1 MNIKG
6 HFETITRHKLLVMK
20 YCFECGLYQQGL
32 THDLSKYSPTEFI
45 PGCIYYQGDHSP
57 NEAER
62 AARGYSS
69 AWLHHKGRNKH
80 HLEYW
85 IDYTTNKSGLGGMKM
100 PLRYVCEMVCD
111 RVAAS
116 QIYLGDK
123 YTDASPWQYYEKSK
137 DHYLLHP
144 ETRAL
149 LEKLLLMVRD
159 LGQERT
165 FAYIRFLLGCEDND
179 PDKVIPDIDTANVV
193 DTVNH
198 MAADSKEGLG
208 QVYYSAKYSE
218 ITKELLNNWLENREK
233 SVTYAEEYQKIVAKM
248 GGNAKIV
255 VGLTDKNVIPGLTS
269 GNPAVKSSAKYDVL
283 FKDTSAYNLADRI
296 GVAFVK
302 TENGTVYQLVCLF
315 DVN

>member
-1 MNIKG
+1 MKR
-6 HFETITRHKLLVMK
+6 FKKVLALVLASVLALAM
-20 YCFECGLYQQGL
+20 L
-32 THDLSKYSPTEFI
+32 TACD
-45 PGCIYYQGDHSP
+45 GG
-57 NEAER
+57 
-62 AARGYSS
+62 
-69 AWLHHKGRNKH
+69 
-80 HLEYW
+80 
-85 IDYTTNKSGLGGMKM
+85 TT
-100 PLRYVCEMVCD
+100 
-111 RVAAS
+111 
-116 QIYLGDK
+116 
-123 YTDASPWQYYEKSK
+123 
-137 DHYLLHP
+137 
-144 ETRAL
+144 
-149 LEKLLLMVRD
+149 
-159 LGQERT
+159 
-165 FAYIRFLLGCEDND
+165 D
-179 PDKVIPDIDTANVV
+179 PDSIMPEDGTPEVV
-193 DTVNH
+193 MTVNN
-198 MAADSKEGLG
+198 MAANKGLG

>member
-1 MNIKG
+1 MKR
-6 HFETITRHKLLVMK
+6 FKKVLVLVLAGVLALAM
-20 YCFECGLYQQGL
+20 L
-32 THDLSKYSPTEFI
+32 TACD
-45 PGCIYYQGDHSP
+45 GG
-57 NEAER
+57 
-62 AARGYSS
+62 
-69 AWLHHKGRNKH
+69 
-80 HLEYW
+80 
-85 IDYTTNKSGLGGMKM
+85 TT
-100 PLRYVCEMVCD
+100 
-111 RVAAS
+111 
-116 QIYLGDK
+116 
-123 YTDASPWQYYEKSK
+123 
-137 DHYLLHP
+137 
-144 ETRAL
+144 
-149 LEKLLLMVRD
+149 
-159 LGQERT
+159 
-165 FAYIRFLLGCEDND
+165 D

-248 GGNAKIV
+248 GGN

-269 GNPAVKSSAKYDVL
+269 GNPAVKGSAKYDVL